1 MENINRLSSLQELF
15 LVYRQNEGGKKGAA
29 KAAKLEVCPTCKQVL
44 VPDDLSAHVAD
55 HAVEQNFPKLSK

>member
-1 MENINRLSSLQELF
+1 MILLLLQELF
-15 LVYRQNEGGKKGAA
+15 LVYRQNEGGTKAA

-44 VPDDLSAHVAD
+44 VPEDLQPHVSD